1 MGRNYGFYYP
11 GAPWT
16 GMLAMVWFTVIV
28 ETFLGWI
35 TLRSRSV
42 WSAVI
47 GHAAI
52 NGISG
57 LPLLFVQAQ
66 PNLLLGPA
74 PTGLIASLA
83 WTILALGLFLS
94 PKALAAPSEKD
105 FEKI

>member
-1 MGRNYGFYYP
+1 
-11 GAPWT
+11 
-16 GMLAMVWFTVIV
+16 MVWFTVIV
-28 ETFLGWI
+28 ETFLGWV

-42 WSAVI
+42 WPAVI